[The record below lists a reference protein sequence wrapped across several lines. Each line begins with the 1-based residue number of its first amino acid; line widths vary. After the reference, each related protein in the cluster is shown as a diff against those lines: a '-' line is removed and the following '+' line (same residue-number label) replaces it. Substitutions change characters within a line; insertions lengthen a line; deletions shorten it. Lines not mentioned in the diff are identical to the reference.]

1 MARKRLGEILIEA
14 GLIDETG
21 LRSALIDQRRYG
33 GPLGR
38 VLVDMKM
45 VHEEDLVQALS
56 KQLAVPLVDLD
67 QIEIPQNVLDL
78 VPADQA
84 EAQAIIPFAQPMKFL
99 DVAMSDPTNLTI
111 VDELRT
117 RTHLNVRTYLA
128 GPKAIERALH
138 RFYGRGI
145 VNPRNVGRRGRDSMA
160 MDANGISING
170 AMEVVGQF
178 DEAAAPGG
186 VGAGAGGGLRTS
198 RTTTGS
204 SPRVPG
210 APVAPPRPSMGTAPP
225 PGAHA
230 PHTGPSFA
238 DIATLQERI
247 ASLEALVRRDEDV
260 LKKLLSLIIE
270 KGIATREEVINRL
283 K

>member
-45 VHEEDLVQALS
+45 VIEEDLVQALS

-67 QIEIPQNVLDL
+67 SLEIPQAVLDL
-78 VPADQA
+78 VSADQA
-84 EAQAIIPFAQPMKFL
+84 EAHGVIPFAQPMKFL
-99 DVAMSDPTNLTI
+99 DVAMSDPTNLTVI
-111 VDELRT
+111 DELRIK
-117 RTHLNVRTYLA
+117 THLNVRSYLA
-128 GPKAIERALH
+128 GPKAIERALS
-138 RFYGRGI
+138 RFYHRGI
-145 VNPRNVGRRGRDSMA
+145 VNPRNAPRRTRDSVGL
-160 MDANGISING
+160 DQGVSIG
-170 AMEVVGQF
+170 GHMEVVGQY
-178 DEAAAPGG
+178 DDSAVPGG
-186 VGAGAGGGLRTS
+186 VRQS
-198 RTTTGS
+198 RTTTGGT
-204 SPRVPG
+204 PRVPG
-210 APVAPPRPSMGTAPP
+210 APVAPPRPSMGTPADPSSQ
-225 PGAHA
+225 AA
-230 PHTGPSFA
+230 NRGPSFA

-260 LKKLLSLIIE
+260 LKKLLALIIE
-270 KGIATREEVINRL
+270 KGIATRDEVINRL